1 MAYQHR
7 KSHKTYYVYF
17 LASISRVLYTGL
29 TNNLYFRVKQHKEA
43 KKKSAFTARYRI
55 NRLVYYEE
63 YDNIYEAI
71 DREKQIKRWRREKK
85 LNLINEV
92 NPKWKDLAKDW
103 FDE

>member
-1 MAYQHR
+1 MTYQYR
-7 KSHKTYYVYF
+7 KPHKTYYVYL
-17 LASISRVLYTGL
+17 LASISRVLYAGL

-43 KKKSAFTARYRI
+43 KDKSAFTARYRI

-92 NPKWKDLAKDW
+92 NPKWNDLSKEWMD
-103 FDE
+103 